1 MQWQQVTT
9 LQPQISS
16 VDNRIHIITDVE
28 LQKGTGIKQKSYSVT
43 DAHSCKKKKVHCGEG
58 DFRAITFV
66 NNTGSL
72 SHKLQNVFAIQVY
85 FLPQ

>member
-16 VDNRIHIITDVE
+16 VDNRIHIIRDVE

-43 DAHSCKKKKVHCGEG
+43 DAHSCKKKK
-58 DFRAITFV
+58 
-66 NNTGSL
+66 
-72 SHKLQNVFAIQVY
+72 
-85 FLPQ
+85 

>member
-9 LQPQISS
+9 LQPQIFS

-43 DAHSCKKKKVHCGEG
+43 DAHSCKKKK
-58 DFRAITFV
+58 
-66 NNTGSL
+66 
-72 SHKLQNVFAIQVY
+72 
-85 FLPQ
+85 

>member
-9 LQPQISS
+9 LQPQIFS

-43 DAHSCKKKKVHCGEG
+43 DAHSCKKKSELWGRG
-58 DFRAITFV
+58 LQS
-66 NNTGSL
+66 NN
-72 SHKLQNVFAIQVY
+72 IC
-85 FLPQ
+85 